1 MRRLSACRW
10 TASPRSCPVLS
21 VAEGEARL
29 VRWLTQ
35 SHRPNYHRLRWISSQ
50 TIRLPWAHE
59 PRCMDDDLLAS
70 SGLLKTPVPALG
82 FAGLPP
88 PKRCGG
94 PPASEP
100 VEARNDDLESSRAWF
115 HCLTSSTAWLKLAGA
130 FDTCGSARRQ
140 LEIHACRSSFLA
152 LTRRLGSF

>member
-1 MRRLSACRW
+1 MKRTWRDGGSKIIIPIVVVYH
-10 TASPRSCPVLS
+10 SQ
-21 VAEGEARL
+21 RL
-29 VRWLTQ
+29 VIVTLVESPGKQ
-35 SHRPNYHRLRWISSQ
+35 
-50 TIRLPWAHE
+50 
-59 PRCMDDDLLAS
+59 MGDLLAS

-82 FAGLPP
+82 LAKLRVGLAGVPP

-100 VEARNDDLESSRAWF
+100 VDARNDDFESSRAWF

-140 LEIHACRSSFLA
+140 LEIHA
-152 LTRRLGSF
+152 